1 MNLMDLIR
9 NESFIDPLT
18 ISIKVAISATLISLI
33 LALLLNYLLFKRS
46 FPGKSIVETV
56 IMLPIVL
63 PPTVVGFLLLILFGK
78 RSGIGEWIEMIFQTP
93 LIFTIYAA
101 ITASTI
107 VALPL
112 VYQAIKIGINN
123 VPRDIIE
130 AAQLDGA
137 SKLDIFKSIVTPL
150 AKPAILSGLFMA
162 FARAVGEFGATLIF
176 AGNIPGVTQ
185 TMPTAIYVAIDNN
198 NMSLAW
204 TFVVVMIMLSLLLMF
219 IVQHLG
225 HNNDKHL

>member
-9 NESFIDPLT
+9 SESFIDPLT

-78 RSGIGEWIEMIFQTP
+78 RSGIGEWIEMFFQTP

-204 TFVVVMIMLSLLLMF
+204 TFVAVMIMLSLLLMF

>member
-9 NESFIDPLT
+9 SESFIDPLT

-204 TFVVVMIMLSLLLMF
+204 TFVAVMIMLSLLLMF

>member
-162 FARAVGEFGATLIF
+162 FARAIGEFGATLIF